1 MRAWVAGSSGEAEG
15 TRGTRIRSSAD
26 APLPDDACAGD
37 AAGSAPPPDERVSTF
52 TATSTAGISDGVQAA
67 AAQTLCAQHGG
78 RCFVRIE

>member
-1 MRAWVAGSSGEAEG
+1 MRAWVAGSSGEADG

-52 TATSTAGISDGVQAA
+52 TATSAVRVGDALQGAA
-67 AAQTLCAQHGG
+67 APC
-78 RCFVRIE
+78 